1 MVDAPWLSPRELL
14 WGIFYFLG
22 IGHWGLVILSP
33 PAQEQLPHPPLS
45 PFPLGVGT
53 TSGKGRLSK

>member
-1 MVDAPWLSPRELL
+1 MVDAPWLSPRKYS
-14 WGIFYFLG
+14 GAFFIF
-22 IGHWGLVILSP
+22 GHWALVIILSSP
-33 PAQEQLPHPPLS
+33 SSPHPLIS